1 MSGRTLAQLLPLL
14 LIVAVFWLLIV
25 RPARRRQSAMSQ
37 LQSTLH
43 PGAEVMLNS
52 GIIGRISSIDDEIL
66 RVEVA
71 PQTVLRVHRQA
82 VARVIDPESLIGDGG
97 SDSTPGTDETPGT
110 TVSS

>member
-1 MSGRTLAQLLPLL
+1 MSGLAQLLPLL
-14 LIVAVFWLLIV
+14 LVLVVTWLLFL

-37 LQSTLH
+37 LQSSLH

-52 GIIGRISSIDDEIL
+52 GIIGRIATIDDEIM

-71 PQTVLRVHRQA
+71 PQTVLRVHRRA
-82 VARVIDPESLIGDGG
+82 VARVIDPESLSGDAD
-97 SDSTPGTDETPGT
+97 SDRSPGTDEAPGT

>member
-14 LIVAVFWLLIV
+14 LIVAVFWMLIV

-43 PGAEVMLNS
+43 PGVEVMLNS
-52 GIIGRISSIDDEIL
+52 GIIGTISSIDDEIL
-66 RVEVA
+66 RLQVA
-71 PQTVLRVHRQA
+71 PQTVVRVHRQA
-82 VARVIDPESLIGDGG
+82 VTRVIDPESLSSDADI
-97 SDSTPGTDETPGT
+97 DSTPGTDETPGT